1 MRIYYELKNILKDK
15 SLYPFY
21 DNEDLI
27 DNMISKINE
36 KFEFHIEY
44 TKTFIAELYRER
56 EWTKLYSI
64 HYGQLFNNKITN
76 RTIRVHLSSKE
87 IKNLNDFEKNI
98 KNNENSYLGYFTIR
112 PLPAGSGSISRAR
125 LKIFR
130 NQYNIPKNEDQ
141 YINAIYTTVNLYGKS
156 FKYPTFPFIAQD
168 NVVSVCAHADILML
182 SKYMYKKFNFNLIEI
197 DNILANIEPHNGR
210 KIPSD
215 GLALEQILKVLEKN
229 RYNPSLFRAKGDKVI
244 RFELTND
251 LMNRI
256 KPLDL
261 FEVIDVAIRSGLSL
275 MIAISSHV
283 VLINGY
289 FYRDGKKYYII
300 YDDSSYYIKKMT
312 NKQSYSEAVEE
323 KKIRDFLNN
332 IYDEER
338 EETYLI
344 IPTFDRFYLRYP
356 SLYILINLILKK
368 YIKENFENVEKLKYK
383 ATLVDNVKLK
393 KELKDVVN
401 IDMPHYVWYI
411 EWFNGVDKIGYS
423 IIDSTG
429 HKSDVYYSMI
439 VIFKRE
445 K

>member
-1 MRIYYELKNILKDK
+1 M
-15 SLYPFY
+15 
-21 DNEDLI
+21 
-27 DNMISKINE
+27 
-36 KFEFHIEY
+36 
-44 TKTFIAELYRER
+44 
-56 EWTKLYSI
+56 
-64 HYGQLFNNKITN
+64 
-76 RTIRVHLSSKE
+76 
-87 IKNLNDFEKNI
+87 
-98 KNNENSYLGYFTIR
+98 
-112 PLPAGSGSISRAR
+112 
-125 LKIFR
+125 
-130 NQYNIPKNEDQ
+130 
-141 YINAIYTTVNLYGKS
+141 AI
-156 FKYPTFPFIAQD
+156 
-168 NVVSVCAHADILML
+168 
-182 SKYMYKKFNFNLIEI
+182 
-197 DNILANIEPHNGR
+197 
-210 KIPSD
+210 
-215 GLALEQILKVLEKN
+215 
-229 RYNPSLFRAKGDKVI
+229 
-244 RFELTND
+244 
-251 LMNRI
+251 
-256 KPLDL
+256 
-261 FEVIDVAIRSGLSL
+261 
-275 MIAISSHV
+275 
-283 VLINGY
+283 
-289 FYRDGKKYYII
+289 FYRNGKKYYII

-344 IPTFDRFYLRYP
+344 ISTFDRFYLRYP